1 MSVNKIHY
9 DYEQCSRCVENL
21 HALQEKLHVQKQELS
36 GLQSRGVLMEEVW
49 GLADAYEQLENS
61 FDLLV
66 GNTAAFITAAVSG
79 IQAVDEAAAEE
90 RM

>member
-1 MSVNKIHY
+1 MPVNKIHY
-9 DYEQCSRCVENL
+9 
-21 HALQEKLHVQKQELS
+21 
-36 GLQSRGVLMEEVW
+36 
-49 GLADAYEQLENS
+49 AYEQLENI

>member
-21 HALQEKLHVQKQELS
+21 HALQEKIHVQKQELS
-36 GLQSRGVLMEEVW
+36 GLQSRGVLMEEIW

>member
-21 HALQEKLHVQKQELS
+21 HALQEKIHVQKKELS
-36 GLQSRGVLMEEVW
+36 GLQSRGVLMEEIW
-49 GLADAYEQLENS
+49 GLADAYEQLENT

>member
-21 HALQEKLHVQKQELS
+21 HALQEKIHVQKKELS

-49 GLADAYEQLENS
+49 GLADAYEQLENT
-61 FDLLV
+61 FGLLV
-66 GNTAAFITAAVSG
+66 GNMTAFIMAAVSG